1 MAIHIIPP
9 PPPVAALTVELPNQL
24 GPGLAVIQVLPAGE
38 FRAYDGRPGDV
49 AAWRMDATTARR
61 LQEWM
66 AARGRDLVID
76 YDHHTLTTGTT
87 GQKAIAAGWIKG
99 LEWRAGQG
107 LFATVEWTPAARAH
121 IAAKEY
127 RYISPVFTYDEQG
140 YPLALLHVALTNDP
154 ALDGMDEVRLAA
166 ASRAAAGT
174 ALGGAL
180 SSPPA
185 QSLKECNMDEL
196 LKALFALLGLADDAS
211 EEDALAALQEYA
223 DAAKANADQVASLT
237 ADVTKKDQE
246 VAALKANTGG
256 TPDPA
261 KFVPVAALSGLQAE
275 VAVLK
280 ADARTREVDGMVA
293 AALSAGKLTPALEAW
308 ARDLGKQDPK
318 QLKAYLEQAPAIAA
332 LSGTQTGGRKPD
344 AGNGQLNDDELAVC
358 SAMGLDPKAFA
369 KFGS

>member
-1 MAIHIIPP
+1 MAKRIPAP
-9 PPPVAALTVELPNQL
+9 PRIAVLTVELPAL
-24 GPGLAVIQVLPAGE
+24 PESGLAVIQVLPAGE
-38 FRAYDGRPGDV
+38 FRAYDGRPHDV
-49 AAWRMDATTARR
+49 DTWRMDAATARR
-61 LQEWM
+61 LQNWM
-66 AARGRDLVID
+66 AARGRDLAVD
-76 YDHHTLTTGTT
+76 YDHHILTTATT
-87 GQKAIAAGWIKG
+87 GQKALASGWIKR
-99 LEWRAGQG
+99 LEWREGEG
-107 LFATVEWTPAARAH
+107 LFGVVDWTAAARSH

-166 ASRAAAGT
+166 ASRAAAGI

-185 QSLKECNMDEL
+185 QSIKECNMDEL

-211 EEDALAALQEYA
+211 EEDALAALKKYA
-223 DAAKANADQVASLT
+223 DAAKTNADQVASLT

-275 VAVLK
+275 VAALK
-280 ADARTREVDGMVA
+280 AGERTREVDGMVA

-318 QLKAYLEQAPAIAA
+318 QLKAYLDQAPAIAA
-332 LSGTQTGGRKPD
+332 LSGTQTGGRKPE

-369 KFGS
+369 KFSG